1 MAGRLASLF
10 RCCGVVVDEAMLL
23 LLLVGVPGLTML
35 GAVAVVLLTLV
46 VVDEAMMLLADG
58 VEDGDK
64 TVLLLGLVGGAVN

>member
-1 MAGRLASLF
+1 MAARLASLF
-10 RCCGVVVDEAMLL
+10 RCCGVVVDEVMLL
-23 LLLVGVPGLTML
+23 LLLVGIPGLAML

>member
-1 MAGRLASLF
+1 
-10 RCCGVVVDEAMLL
+10 
-23 LLLVGVPGLTML
+23 ML

>member
-10 RCCGVVVDEAMLL
+10 RCCGVVVDEVMLL
-23 LLLVGVPGLTML
+23 LLLVGIPGLAML